1 MSTDCKRVFSWVTSG
16 NEKIMEMECDLLIS
30 KFRDPK
36 TIALVKDNIERVSD
50 GSLSHCADSLKLGL
64 KKAFDLKKQ
73 KRQPPGVKLRCS
85 YSSCTWYNNH
95 VSYSSVG
102 SNVYCTMCNRNGWG
116 SYYFQCTGCR
126 YNRTSSYPSC
136 QSCGKRFV

>member
-1 MSTDCKRVFSWVTSG
+1 
-16 NEKIMEMECDLLIS
+16 MEMECDLLVS
-30 KFRDPK
+30 NFRDPK

-73 KRQPPGVKLRCS
+73 KRQPPGVKLRCN
-85 YSSCTWYNNH
+85 YSSCTWYNNY

-102 SNVYCTMCNRNGWG
+102 SNVYCTMCSRNGWG
-116 SYYFQCTGCR
+116 NRYFQCTSCWQ
-126 YNRTSSYPSC
+126 NRTSNYTSC
-136 QSCGKRFV
+136 QYCGKRFA